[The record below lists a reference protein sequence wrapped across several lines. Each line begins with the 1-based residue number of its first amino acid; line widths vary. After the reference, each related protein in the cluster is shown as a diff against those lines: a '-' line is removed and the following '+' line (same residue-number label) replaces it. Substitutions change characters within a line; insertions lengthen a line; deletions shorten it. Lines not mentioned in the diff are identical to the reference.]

1 MHDDTTATEFGAA
14 MDKYR
19 TAADVIDVIEGEGW
33 AVEDYDLTV
42 DRFGDRQGLTLEL
55 EPTPTATLDSEAQR
69 DLWAVVKEAV
79 DVFDTDSGAPEDEVV
94 DHVTAQLDVAD
105 QQVRDTLDKMRT
117 KGEVYE
123 PVDDHLRR
131 T

>member
-55 EPTPTATLDSEAQR
+55 EPTPWLSVVRLSTLSNATSPPMERCLPRHECES
-69 DLWAVVKEAV
+69 
-79 DVFDTDSGAPEDEVV
+79 
-94 DHVTAQLDVAD
+94 
-105 QQVRDTLDKMRT
+105 
-117 KGEVYE
+117 
-123 PVDDHLRR
+123 
-131 T
+131 